1 MVRRRNGFESEEKN
15 MNQKYKNMQLDN
27 KTLTVMVDSEG
38 TQYTPQAA
46 LLQTLKENTEVY
58 RDCIRYID
66 KKRDEVKNNEL

>member
-1 MVRRRNGFESEEKN
+1 MSS
-15 MNQKYKNMQLDN
+15 QKYKNMNLTN
-27 KTLTVMVDSEG
+27 KTLTVMVDGEG

-46 LLQTLKENTEVY
+46 LLQALEENTEVY